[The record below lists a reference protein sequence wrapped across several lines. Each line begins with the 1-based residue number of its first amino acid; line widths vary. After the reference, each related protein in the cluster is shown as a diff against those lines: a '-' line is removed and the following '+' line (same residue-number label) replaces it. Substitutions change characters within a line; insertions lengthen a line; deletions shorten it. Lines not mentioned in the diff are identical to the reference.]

1 MKAMILAAGLGTRLQ
16 PLTLCQPKPLI
27 KVAGDMLIAHH
38 LRALA
43 AAHIK
48 DIVINVYYLA
58 EKIQNV
64 LGDGSAYGVNI
75 QYSVEERLLGTGGG
89 IYNALEYLG
98 PEPFIL
104 LSADIWHHYPLQQ
117 LPHTLKGLAHLVM
130 VDNPPFHPKGDYHLK
145 EGMLNLEQ
153 EPRLNYGG
161 IAIIDPFL
169 FNGTNLKT
177 AELGP
182 LLVKAIRA
190 GQVSGEH
197 YTGCWF
203 NIGTQAEL
211 AAADAYYQQHYPGS
225 IS

>member
-1 MKAMILAAGLGTRLQ
+1 MKAMILAAGLGARLQ
-16 PLTLCQPKPLI
+16 PLTLSQPKPLI

-43 AAHIK
+43 AAQIK
-48 DIVINVYYLA
+48 EVVINVHYLA
-58 EKIQNV
+58 EKIQDA

-89 IYNALEYLG
+89 IYNALKYLG
-98 PEPFIL
+98 AEPFIL
-104 LSADIWHHYPLQQ
+104 LSADIWHRYPLQQ
-117 LPHTLKGLAHLVM
+117 LPDTLKTLAHLVM
-130 VDNPPFHPKGDYHLK
+130 VDNPPFHPKGDYHLE
-145 EGMLNLEQ
+145 EGMLNLKQ

-161 IAIIDPFL
+161 IAVIDPLL
-169 FNGTNLKT
+169 FAKT
-177 AELGP
+177 SVMSAELGP
-182 LLVKAIRA
+182 LLAQAICA

-211 AAADAYYQQHYPGS
+211 AAADAYYQQHYAGS
-225 IS
+225 IP